1 MRVVAGVLGGQ
12 AAGWRFCFGND
23 CWTRWA
29 WGSMVVGIM
38 KRSISVGVWGGVLGG
53 QAAGCCFH
61 FGFERKDL

>member
-12 AAGWRFCFGND
+12 VVGWRFCFGND

-61 FGFERKDL
+61 LGFERKDL